1 MRAQFVLQEVWTG
14 LRRNL
19 TMTVALIV
27 VVAISLSLLG
37 TGLLFVK
44 QVDDTRTYWQGKVQL
59 SIYLCTATSV
69 SPQCRQNGPATQEQK
84 NQLAADLRALPQ
96 VEHVYYESQEQ
107 AFQHFK
113 QDFSRDPQFTS
124 LVTKSEIPDS
134 FQVKLVNT
142 QADYSVVAGVASGR
156 PGVDQVVDD
165 ASILSKFYALLDG
178 ARNAVVIVA
187 VILIIAAVLLVA
199 NTIRLSAFNRRR
211 ETSIMRL
218 VGASNFYVQLPFL
231 VEGIL
236 AGMAGWLI
244 AAGLL
249 IAVKTLGLDSLQQYF
264 PYNVQ
269 LSGADLVEVIVLA
282 MVMGVLLCGATSF
295 LTLRRYLLTGT
306 EVKSLRAGRASL
318 TDGFAQI
325 SDGEMWLHGVHI
337 PEYAQGTWT
346 NHEPKRPRKL
356 LLHRKE
362 IDKLASEIAERGFT
376 LVPLSLYFTGGR
388 AKVELALARGKR
400 TYDKRQDLAQRDAAR
415 EVQRAHR
422 RRG

>member
-44 QVDDTRTYWQGKVQL
+44 QVNDTRTYWQGKVQL
-59 SIYLCTATSV
+59 SIYLCTTTSV
-69 SPQCRQNGPATQEQK
+69 SPTCKGNGPATTAEKAQI
-84 NQLAADLRALPQ
+84 ATDLRGLPQ
-96 VEHVYYESQEQ
+96 VEHVYYESQAQ
-107 AFQHFK
+107 AYQHFK
-113 QDFSRDPQFTS
+113 QDFSRDPAFTN
-124 LVTKSEIPDS
+124 LVTKAEIPDS
-134 FQVKLVNT
+134 FQVKLHNA
-142 QADYSVVAGVASGR
+142 QADYSAVAGVVQGA

-178 ARNAVVIVA
+178 ARNAVVIIA

-236 AGMAGWLI
+236 AGLAGWLI

-269 LSGADLVEVIVLA
+269 LSEADLIEVIILA
-282 MVMGVLLCGATSF
+282 MVIGVLLCGATSF
-295 LTLRRYLLTGT
+295 LTLRRYL
-306 EVKSLRAGRASL
+306 RA
-318 TDGFAQI
+318 
-325 SDGEMWLHGVHI
+325 
-337 PEYAQGTWT
+337 
-346 NHEPKRPRKL
+346 
-356 LLHRKE
+356 
-362 IDKLASEIAERGFT
+362 
-376 LVPLSLYFTGGR
+376 
-388 AKVELALARGKR
+388 
-400 TYDKRQDLAQRDAAR
+400 
-415 EVQRAHR
+415 
-422 RRG
+422 